1 MPDSIVNPVA
11 DPALTRDYESLRAE
25 LAGVV
30 PADRLITDPLR
41 RLAYG
46 TDASFYRLVPKLVVR
61 VDSEAEVSQVLAAC
75 RRHNTPVTFR
85 AAGTSLSGQAI
96 TDSLLMVLGDG
107 WHRSVINDDGSVI
120 KVQPGIIGAE
130 VNRRLAPYGRKIGP
144 DPASIESCKIG
155 GIAANNSSGMCCG
168 THENTYKTM
177 LSLRFMLA
185 DGTLV
190 DTGDAAS
197 VASFRVSHADLL
209 ARLDEMGRRVR
220 EDEALANRIR
230 RKFAI
235 KNTTGYSLNA
245 LVDYQD
251 PVDILAHLLIG
262 SEGTL
267 GFIAEVTYRTVPEL
281 ADKASALLLFP
292 DIVEAGR
299 AACLLNG
306 GPVAAVELM
315 DRASLRS
322 AKGQP
327 GLPPEIDS
335 MGDDVASL
343 LVETRA
349 VSPEALRQNIAAIEG
364 LLAGVTLLRPPAFT
378 TDAAEYTKLWK
389 IRKGLIP
396 TIGAMRQTGTSVII
410 EDVAFRIEDLADAC
424 HDMRALFDKHGYP
437 DAILM
442 GHALA
447 GNLHFVFAQDFST
460 EAEIERH
467 ARFMDE
473 MVHIVVEKYDGSLK
487 AEHGTG
493 RNMAPFVELEW
504 GEAATSLMWEIKR
517 LLDPA
522 NLLNPGVLLNT
533 NPRLHLENLK
543 PLPPAHAIVDT
554 CMECGFCEKMCPSHG
569 MTLSPRQ
576 RITGLREIARLT
588 ALGDPATELR
598 DLYDHHAIDTCAACG
613 LCATAC
619 PVGIETGQLTKALR
633 GKRHGPR
640 ARTVAG
646 LMARHYGTVLAATR
660 GALNLA
666 AFAAQAVGPK
676 KVASL
681 AAYARKLSGDR
692 LPHAGPNLPEGASMA
707 WLKDLPP
714 PTATGEPVVYL
725 AACAG
730 RTFGPA
736 VEDGESDPLPAV
748 TLRVLE
754 RAGFRA
760 IVPDNLA
767 NLCCGLAFESEGMK
781 EAADAKAAEMEAA
794 LKAASDNGRIP
805 IVMDASACTQR
816 MKTYLSNRLPVKDL
830 VEFLAQDALP
840 RLTPTPQ
847 AEPVLLHLNCA
858 ARKMGIDPQAA
869 AVAKAC
875 AATVVVPERV
885 GCCGFAGD
893 KGFVEPELNDHAL
906 RFLAPQ
912 VPAGCEAGYSS
923 NRTCEIGLADHAGV
937 PYRHLVY
944 LVDRATR

>member
-1 MPDSIVNPVA
+1 MPDT
-11 DPALTRDYESLRAE
+11 ALGTHLSLDYNGLRAD
-25 LAGVV
+25 LAALV

-61 VDSEAEVSQVLAAC
+61 VDSEDEVSGVLAAC
-75 RRHNTPVTFR
+75 RRHGTPVTFR

-107 WHRSVINDDGSVI
+107 WHRSVISPDGAVI

-190 DTGDAAS
+190 DTGDPAS
-197 VASFRVSHADLL
+197 VAAFRTSHATLL
-209 ARLDEMGRRVR
+209 AQLDEMGRRVR
-220 EDEALANRIR
+220 ADAVLASRIR

-245 LVDYQD
+245 LVDYED

-315 DRASLRS
+315 DRSSLRC

-327 GLPPEIDS
+327 GLPDEVHA
-335 MGDDVASL
+335 MGDEVASL

-349 VSPEALRQNIAAIEG
+349 ESPEKLAENIRAITD
-364 LLAGVTLLRPPAFT
+364 LLGGVTLIRPPAFT
-378 TDAAEYTKLWK
+378 TDPVEYGKLWK

-396 TIGAMRQTGTSVII
+396 TVGAVRQTGTSVII

-424 HDMRALFDKHGYP
+424 RDMRALFDRHGYP

-460 EAEIERH
+460 REEIDRH

-504 GEAATSLMWEIKR
+504 GRAATALMWEIKR
-517 LLDPA
+517 LIDPA

-533 NPRLHLENLK
+533 NPTLHLENLK
-543 PLPPAHAIVDT
+543 ALPAVHGLVDT

-569 MTLSPRQ
+569 LTLSPRQ
-576 RITGLREIARLT
+576 RITGLREIARLE
-588 ALGDPATELR
+588 ALGQPTVEMR
-598 DLYDHHAIDTCAACG
+598 DLFDYHAIDTCAACG

-633 GKRHGPR
+633 GRRHGQT
-640 ARTVAG
+640 ARTLAS

-660 GALNLA
+660 GALTLA
-666 AFAAQAVGPK
+666 GLASQAFGPK

-681 AAYARKLSGDR
+681 AAHARRLTGDR
-692 LPHAGPNLPEGASMA
+692 LPHVGPHLPDGASMA
-707 WLKDLPP
+707 WLRDVPP
-714 PTATGEPVVYL
+714 ASDVGEPVVYL

-730 RTFGPA
+730 RTMGPA
-736 VEDGESDPLPAV
+736 VEDAESDPLPAV
-748 TLRVLE
+748 TLRVLA
-754 RAGFRA
+754 RAGYRA
-760 IVPDNLA
+760 IVPQGLS
-767 NLCCGLAFESEGMK
+767 NLCCGLAFESEGMG

-794 LKAASDNGRIP
+794 LALASDHGRIP
-805 IVMDASACTQR
+805 IVLDASACTQR
-816 MKTYLSNRLPVKDL
+816 LKTYLSGRLPVRDL
-830 VEFLAQDALP
+830 VDFLAKDALP
-840 RLTPTPQ
+840 RLNPVPQ
-847 AEPVLLHLNCA
+847 EAPVMLHLNCA
-858 ARKMGIDPQAA
+858 ARKMGLDGQAT

-875 AATVVVPERV
+875 AGTVVLPERV

>member
-1 MPDSIVNPVA
+1 MPDSTL
-11 DPALTRDYESLRAE
+11 DPALTRDYDALRAE

-30 PADRLITDPLR
+30 PAERLITDALR

-61 VDSEAEVSQVLAAC
+61 VDNEAEVSAVLAAC
-75 RRHNTPVTFR
+75 RRHGTPVTFR

-168 THENTYKTM
+168 THENTYKTL

-190 DTGDAAS
+190 DTGDPAS
-197 VASFRVSHADLL
+197 VAAFRVSHAELL

-220 EDEALANRIR
+220 ADEALANRIR

-235 KNTTGYSLNA
+235 KNTTGYSLNS
-245 LVDYQD
+245 LVDYED

-292 DIVEAGR
+292 DVVEAGR

-349 VSPEALRQNIAAIEG
+349 TSPEALQENIAAIEQ
-364 LLAGVTLLRPPAFT
+364 LLTGVTLLRPPAFT
-378 TDAAEYTKLWK
+378 TDVAEYTKLWK

-396 TIGAMRQTGTSVII
+396 TVGAMRQTGTSVII
-410 EDVAFRIEDLADAC
+410 EDVAFRIEDLAEAC

-460 EAEIERH
+460 REEIDRH

-473 MVHIVVEKYDGSLK
+473 MVRIVVEKYDGSLK

-504 GEAATSLMWEIKR
+504 GKAATALMWEIKR

-533 NPRLHLENLK
+533 NPTLHLENLK
-543 PLPPAHAIVDT
+543 PLPPAHALVDT

-576 RITGLREIARLT
+576 RITGLREIARLE
-588 ALGDPATELR
+588 ALGDAGRDPATELR
-598 DLYDHHAIDTCAACG
+598 GLYDHHAIDTCAACG

-619 PVGIETGQLTKALR
+619 PVGIETGQLTKVLR
-633 GKRHGPR
+633 GRRHGR
-640 ARTVAG
+640 TARTLAS
-646 LMARHYGTVLAATR
+646 LMGRHYGTVLAATR
-660 GALNLA
+660 GALTLA
-666 AFAAQAVGPK
+666 GLASQAFGPR

-681 AAYARKLSGDR
+681 AAHARRLSGDR
-692 LPHAGPNLPEGASMA
+692 LPHVGPNLPEGASMA
-707 WLKDLPP
+707 WLKDVPP
-714 PTATGEPVVYL
+714 AGGTGDPVVYL

-736 VEDGESDPLPAV
+736 VEDGEGDPLPAV
-748 TLRVLE
+748 TLRVLD
-754 RAGFRA
+754 RAGYRA
-760 IVPDNLA
+760 IVPEGLT
-767 NLCCGLAFESEGMK
+767 NLCCGLAFESEGMV

-794 LKAASDNGRIP
+794 LAAASDNGRIP
-805 IVMDASACTQR
+805 IIMDASACTQR
-816 MKTYLSNRLPVKDL
+816 MKTFLSGRLPVRDL
-830 VEFLAQDALP
+830 VEFLAKDALP
-840 RLTPTPQ
+840 RLNPTPQ

-875 AATVVVPERV
+875 ARTVVTPERV

-893 KGFVEPELNDHAL
+893 KGFVEPDLNDHAL